1 MDRGGIKSFDLQP
14 YIQISSCFSVAVYI
28 SDHESIQR
36 LVFSL
41 CIQKNKDICLFRL
54 VNQSRITMK
63 LIHPILLHWS

>member
-41 CIQKNKDICLFRL
+41 CIQKTKTFVCLGWL
-54 VNQSRITMK
+54 TNQE
-63 LIHPILLHWS
+63 LL